1 MNIPILIVMI
11 VMAAMQMHAQSSC
24 LTFKVVDAL
33 TGEPIVG
40 ARIAVMDTSTRRLG
54 SDREGKVS
62 ICGAS
67 PSARLMVTMV
77 GYDTLSMPFPRD
89 GVDREDALKISL
101 QPRRLSAEPITVMAR
116 RDDDGVQRL
125 EDITAGAIYAAKK
138 TERIEL
144 GSLAANT
151 AANNPR
157 QVFAGI
163 PGLNIWESDGAGL
176 QLGIGGR
183 GLSPNRTSNFTTRQ
197 NGYDISA
204 DPLGYPESYYTPPME
219 MLDRIELV
227 RGAGSLRYGTQFGG
241 MVNFVMRE
249 GGRQPLSM
257 RIRASGG
264 SFGFLGLFAEVGGTI
279 GDLRYIVMY
288 KGNRAD
294 GWRPNSTFDV
304 HTAYAA
310 LRYDVSNNLRLRA
323 DVTTMSYLAQ
333 QPGGMTDRQFD
344 TDPTRSYRSRNWFG
358 VDWNVFSVRADAILD
373 DVTTLQAAAF
383 ATIASRK
390 ALGNLERIT
399 VADLG
404 SERTLISGDFTN
416 VGLEAT
422 VQRMIQLFD
431 TNSTILGGVRLFRGS
446 TVQQQGNA
454 SAGSDANF
462 SYLRPGA
469 LEGSDFR
476 FPNDNIALFSEAVVR
491 IGAGW
496 SLVPGLRFEHITTR
510 SEGTFRQRVT
520 DFAGN
525 VIVDTSLADNRI
537 RSRSFIIAGLGITR
551 RLSESSEVYAN
562 ISQNYRSITFSD
574 LRIDNPNLRVDSS
587 ITDERGFNA
596 DLGIRGSVLD
606 GQLTIDASLF
616 YLRYADRIGQVL
628 RADVPPLFLPYR
640 FRANIAD
647 AFTTGVEAVVTAN
660 VSRMMSMNEHAPTIT
675 VMLNGSLLYG
685 RYVNTDD
692 ASVRNR
698 DVELVPPY
706 TVRGGVTVDWYGFR
720 CGLLVSAVGRHF
732 TDATN
737 AEFSATAVNGI
748 IPDYL
753 VADLTFRYAFDSFS
767 LELSCNNALDARYF
781 TRRAD
786 AYPGPGIIPSD
797 PRTLTGTVEVRL

>member
-1 MNIPILIVMI
+1 MNILVVFVSIVLSG
-11 VMAAMQMHAQSSC
+11 VLAHAQPGC
-24 LTFKVVDAL
+24 VTLKVVDGQ
-33 TGEPIVG
+33 TGQPIAG
-40 ARIAVMDTSTRRLG
+40 ARIALMDRSTRLMG
-54 SDREGKVS
+54 SDKDGLVR

-67 PSARLMVTMV
+67 PTARLMVTIV
-77 GYDTLSMPFPRD
+77 GYDTLVTRVPGDMAQGD
-89 GVDREDALKISL
+89 DALEITL
-101 QPRRLSAEPITVMAR
+101 QPRTAMATPVNVIAQ

-204 DPLGYPESYYTPPME
+204 DPMGYPESYYTPPME

-241 MVNFVMRE
+241 MVNFVMRD
-249 GGRQPLSM
+249 GGREPISM
-257 RIRASGG
+257 RIRATGG
-264 SFGFLGLFAEVGGTI
+264 SFGFAGLFAEVGGTV
-279 GDLRYIVMY
+279 GDLRYIAMY

-310 LRYDVSNNLRLRA
+310 LRYDISHDLRLRA

-333 QPGGMTDRQFD
+333 QPGGLTDRQFE
-344 TDPTRSYRSRNWFG
+344 TDPTRSFRARNWFG

-383 ATIASRK
+383 ATIASRH

-404 SERTLISGDFTN
+404 GERTLISGDFTN

-422 VQRMIQLFD
+422 VQRSIGLFD
-431 TNSTILGGVRLFRGS
+431 TTSTILAGLRLFRG
-446 TVQQQGNA
+446 TTIQQQGNA
-454 SAGSDANF
+454 SGGSDASF
-462 SYLRPGA
+462 SFLRPGA

-476 FPNDNIALFSEAVVR
+476 FPNDNVSVFSEAVLR
-491 IGAGW
+491 LGGGW

-510 SEGTFRQRVT
+510 SEGTFRQRLT

-525 VIVDTSLADNRI
+525 VIVDTAIADNRI
-537 RSRSFIIAGLGITR
+537 RSRSFVIAGLGITR
-551 RLSESSEVYAN
+551 RLSESSETYAN

-587 ITDERGFNA
+587 ISDERGFNA
-596 DLGIRGSVLD
+596 DLGIRGSFLD
-606 GQLTIDASLF
+606 GRLTVDASLF
-616 YLRYADRIGQVL
+616 YLRYSDRIGQVL
-628 RADVPPLFLPYR
+628 RADLPPLFLPYR

-647 AFTTGVEAVVTAN
+647 AYTTGVEAVVTAN
-660 VSRMMSMNEHAPTIT
+660 VSRLLLLSEHAPTIT
-675 VMLNGSLLYG
+675 VMLNGSLLHG

-692 ASVRNR
+692 PSVRNR

-706 TVRGGVTVDWYGFR
+706 TVRGGVTMDWHALR
-720 CGLLVSAVGRHF
+720 CGVLLSAVGAHF

-748 IPDYL
+748 IPAYL
-753 VADLTFRYAFDSFS
+753 VADLTIRYAFDTIA
-767 LELSCNNALDARYF
+767 LELSCNNVLDARYF

-786 AYPGPGIIPSD
+786 AYPGPGIIPSE
-797 PRTLTGTVEVRL
+797 PRTLTGTLEVRL